1 MEIYNPIGTNMKTVN
16 QYFVCLLSVAA
27 LSLGACNSADTKTKE
42 AETSTPTQSEQW
54 EPLFDG
60 ATTAGWHT
68 YGKDSIG
75 KAWKVEDSA
84 LHLDASVI
92 DDWQTK
98 DGGDIVT
105 NEEYENFHL
114 KLEWK
119 IAKGGNS
126 GIMFYVHE
134 DTAKYKYPWETGPEM
149 QVVDNE
155 NHPDGKIAKSRAG
168 DIYDLV
174 EVSKQTVKPAGEWN
188 QVEIIA
194 NGGKLDFQLN
204 GEHVLSTILWND
216 EWKALVAG
224 SKFKTMPGFSTF
236 RKGRIALQDHGA
248 DVWYRN
254 ITIKRL

>member
-1 MEIYNPIGTNMKTVN
+1 MTKANRY
-16 QYFVCLLSVAA
+16 LAA
-27 LSLGACNSADTKTKE
+27 IISIASLALGACNNAATDTKVAATV
-42 AETSTPTQSEQW
+42 APDTTAQW

-60 ATTAGWHT
+60 KATAGWHT
-68 YGKDSIG
+68 YGKDRIG
-75 KAWKVEDSA
+75 SAWKVEDSA
-84 LHLDASVI
+84 LHLDASVK

-134 DTAKYKYPWETGPEM
+134 DTAKYQYPWETGPEM

-168 DIYDLV
+168 DIYGLV
-174 EVSKQTVKPAGEWN
+174 EVSKRTIKPAGEWN
-188 QVEIIA
+188 RVEIIA

-204 GEHVLSTILWND
+204 GEHVLSTTLWND

-224 SKFKTMPGFSTF
+224 SKFNTMPGFGTF

-254 ITIKRL
+254 IVIKRL